1 MITTTTN
8 SVEGRDIGQYLGL
21 VTGEAIMG
29 ANIFRDFM
37 AGITDYDWWQ
47 IKNLREQT

>member
-8 SVEGRDIGQYLGL
+8 TIEGKQIGQYLGL

-29 ANIFRDFM
+29 
-37 AGITDYDWWQ
+37 GEY
-47 IKNLREQT
+47 LS

>member
-8 SVEGRDIGQYLGL
+8 TIEGRPIREYFGL

-29 ANIFRDFM
+29 ANVFRDFM
-37 AGITDYDWWQ
+37 AGLTDLVG
-47 IKNLREQT
+47 NCR